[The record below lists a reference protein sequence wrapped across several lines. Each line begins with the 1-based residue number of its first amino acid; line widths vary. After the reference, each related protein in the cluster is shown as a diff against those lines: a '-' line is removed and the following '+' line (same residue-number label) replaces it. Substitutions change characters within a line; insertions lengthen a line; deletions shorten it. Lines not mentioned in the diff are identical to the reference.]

1 MSQQP
6 AETALLEPPDSHDHE
21 LVGSVFI
28 GEAVLAW

>member
-1 MSQQP
+1 M
-6 AETALLEPPDSHDHE
+6 EKWLLEPPDSHDHE